1 MDSETDMVRNGRILP
16 LGRRLWIYQAERF
29 PLLSHGLLVTITAAG
44 SLGFSAQARGQMAW
58 PGWPALAAAA
68 FCALGF
74 FFQLRVADEYKDF
87 RDDQAH
93 RPYRPVPRGLI
104 RLEELALLAVAVAG
118 VQMGLTLWLSPAL
131 LPFLLAVWAY
141 MAAMRW
147 EFGLHRWLRARPWAY
162 LTSHMAVVPLIVLFL
177 TAWDWRLTG
186 SNAPTG
192 LSWFLALGF
201 FNGVIFEV
209 GRKVRAPADEEAGV
223 ETYTSLWGRRKAIL
237 TWLAALALAAICA
250 LAVAC
255 PVGVVTWTGSV
266 AAGLAVWAIVAARRF
281 LQQPVTARARQIP
294 LISALWVL
302 ALYVV
307 LGILPFLLPG

>member
-1 MDSETDMVRNGRILP
+1 MDAEISMVRNGRILP
-16 LGRRLWIYQAERF
+16 LWRRLWIYQAERF
-29 PLLSHGLLVTITAAG
+29 PLLSHGLLVTIMAAG
-44 SLGFSAQARGQMAW
+44 SLGFSARARGQAAW
-58 PGWPALAAAA
+58 PGWLALAAAS

-87 RDDQAH
+87 HDDQAH

-104 RLEELALLAVAVAG
+104 RLEELALLAVTVAG
-118 VQMGLTLWLSPAL
+118 IQAGLTLWLGPAL

-147 EFGLHRWLRARPWAY
+147 EFGLHRWLRARPWLY
-162 LTSHMAVVPLIVLFL
+162 LASHMVIVPLIVLFL
-177 TAWDWRLTG
+177 TAWDWRLRG
-186 SNAPTG
+186 SNAPPG
-192 LSWFLALGF
+192 LGWFLALGF
-201 FNGVIFEV
+201 FNGVLFEV

-223 ETYTSLWGRRKAIL
+223 ETYTALWGCRKATL
-237 TWLAALALAAICA
+237 AWLAALALAALCA
-250 LAVAC
+250 LAAAR
-255 PVGVVTWTGSV
+255 PVGMVEWTGSV
-266 AAGLAVWAIVAARRF
+266 AAGLGVWAIIAARRF
-281 LQQPVTARARQIP
+281 LQRPVTARARQVP